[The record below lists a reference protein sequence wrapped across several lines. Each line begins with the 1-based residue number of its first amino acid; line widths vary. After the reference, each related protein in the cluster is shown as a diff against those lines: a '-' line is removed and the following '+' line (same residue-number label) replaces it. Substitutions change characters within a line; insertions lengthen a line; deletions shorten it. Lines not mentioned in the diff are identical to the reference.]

1 MQSIHLPEP
10 PSALLDDAS
19 LFLDFDGTLVELAD
33 RPDAVHVDAALATLL
48 TRLRVRLEG
57 RVAIVSGRS
66 IAQIDGFLG
75 AALDGI
81 AVVGSHG
88 AEIRTAGDDVVR
100 PERPATMLEAE
111 RAFGERFGGNRGV
124 VIEVKSLGVAIH
136 YRLAPEI
143 EEEAMALVASFA
155 AQDGLAVQHG
165 KMMSELRVAGHDK
178 GTAIM
183 ALAETAPFA
192 GHMPVFAGDD
202 LTDETGFV
210 ACAHAGGGG
219 ILIGAARAT
228 AGTWRVAD
236 VPQFRNWLEQAA

>member
-1 MQSIHLPEP
+1 MQSTYLPEP
-10 PSALLDDAS
+10 PAALLDDAG

-33 RPDAVHVDAALATLL
+33 RPDAVHVDAELAALLA
-48 TRLRVRLEG
+48 RLRVRLEG

-75 AALDGI
+75 TAVDGI

-100 PERPATMLEAE
+100 PERPATMLQAE
-111 RAFGERFGGNRGV
+111 RAFADRFGGNPGV

-143 EEEAMALVASFA
+143 EEQAMALVASFA
-155 AQDGLAVQHG
+155 TQGGLAVQHG
-165 KMMSELRVAGHDK
+165 KMMSELRVPGHDK

-183 ALAETAPFA
+183 ALTEKAPFM
-192 GHMPVFAGDD
+192 GHAPVFAGDD
-202 LTDETGFV
+202 LTDETGFI

-228 AGTWRVAD
+228 AATWRVPD
-236 VPQFRNWLEQAA
+236 VPHFRDWLEQAA